1 MKIQPAI
8 KHETVHIGLGV
19 LALSCV
25 MNLVFA
31 LAGKWTLG
39 VLWSTLLGG
48 SWAVCN
54 FFLLGMSVQ
63 QMAAD
68 PNEKRGKLK
77 LQLSYSLR
85 MLGTLAVVV
94 LAVKLKCFVWLAA
107 VLPLFFPRITILIM
121 QMLGLYKPDKTKK
134 EDEPV

>member
-8 KHETVHIGLGV
+8 KQETLHIALGV
-19 LALSCV
+19 LMLSGV
-25 MNLVFA
+25 MNRVF
-31 LAGKWTLG
+31 LLFQKWTLG
-39 VLWSTLLGG
+39 VLWGTLLGAG
-48 SWAVCN
+48 WAVCN
-54 FFLLGMSVQ
+54 FFLLGISVQ
-63 QMAAD
+63 QMAAE
-68 PNEKRGKLK
+68 PSEKRGKLK

-94 LAVKLKCFVWLAA
+94 IAVKFKCFVWLAA

-134 EDEPV
+134 EDEPI

>member
-8 KHETVHIGLGV
+8 KQETLHICLGV
-19 LALSCV
+19 LALSGV

-31 LAGKWTLG
+31 LFGKWSLG
-39 VLWSTLLGG
+39 VLWGTLLGG
-48 SWAVCN
+48 GWAVCN
-54 FFLLGMSVQ
+54 FFLLGLSVQ
-63 QMAAD
+63 QMTAD
-68 PNEKRGKLK
+68 PSEKRGKLK

-85 MLGTLAVVV
+85 MLGTLVVVV

-134 EDEPV
+134 GDEHI